1 MFQGTG
7 ACMGRRKYVLIV
19 DDCQQDR
26 MAVADVLRSDYDI
39 LEACNGKQALEIL
52 SRKRAQI
59 SLIMLDLMMPVM
71 DGYEFLEMY
80 RKRKEYSYLPVV
92 VCTTE
97 DDPEREQKS
106 LELGAW
112 DFVLKNSSPGIM
124 RLRAGNAIEKSKVR
138 FLEYDFLTGI
148 YGQQK
153 FYQATRELLDQRA
166 GANFAF
172 IHFDIDRFR
181 IINTLYGSKEGDRLI
196 HFVAGAIRKV
206 MTAYGRGTYGRLGG
220 DVFGMCVPYEDGAA
234 IYHIL
239 EGIRAEI
246 RKHSVHYYL
255 ETCAGIYLVDDP
267 DMEVAAMHDNAEIAA
282 AQCKGQYMVHDVLY
296 TEEIGQKVLRE
307 QHIIDEMDAALAEQ
321 QFIVYFQPK
330 YQLKK
335 MAPYSVET
343 EEIVGAEALVRW
355 KKPSGEI
362 VLPNEFIPIFERNG
376 FITKLDYYV
385 WEKVCQFIDSELSQG
400 RNPAPISVNVSR
412 VNLYNPDFMDS
423 LIDLIHRYHIPPHYL
438 NLELTESVFSED
450 AELIQRAVNYLHDAG
465 FTILMDDFGSGYS
478 SLNILKDV
486 DLDVLKI
493 DMKFFSKGNTAEK
506 GAKIIEAVIRMAESL
521 DMMVIAEGVEEK
533 HQVDF
538 LNDLGCDYIQGY
550 YFGRPMSQDQ
560 YEKLTNHD
568 EEEQHDMP
576 QPESS

>member
-335 MAPYSVET
+335 MAPY
-343 EEIVGAEALVRW
+343 GAEALVRW

-550 YFGRPMSQDQ
+550 YFGRTMSQDQ

>member
-1 MFQGTG
+1 
-7 ACMGRRKYVLIV
+7 
-19 DDCQQDR
+19 

-282 AQCKGQYMVHDVLY
+282 AQCKVHDVLY

-335 MAPYSVET
+335 MAPY
-343 EEIVGAEALVRW
+343 GAEALVRW

>member
-335 MAPYSVET
+335 MAPY
-343 EEIVGAEALVRW
+343 GAEALVRW

-493 DMKFFSKGNTAEK
+493 DMKFFSNGNTAEK

>member
-106 LELGAW
+106 LELGAR

-166 GANFAF
+166 GENFAF

-234 IYHIL
+234 IYQIL

-335 MAPYSVET
+335 MAPY
-343 EEIVGAEALVRW
+343 GAEALVRW

>member
-1 MFQGTG
+1 
-7 ACMGRRKYVLIV
+7 
-19 DDCQQDR
+19 
-26 MAVADVLRSDYDI
+26 
-39 LEACNGKQALEIL
+39 
-52 SRKRAQI
+52 
-59 SLIMLDLMMPVM
+59 
-71 DGYEFLEMY
+71 
-80 RKRKEYSYLPVV
+80 
-92 VCTTE
+92 
-97 DDPEREQKS
+97 
-106 LELGAW
+106 
-112 DFVLKNSSPGIM
+112 
-124 RLRAGNAIEKSKVR
+124 
-138 FLEYDFLTGI
+138 
-148 YGQQK
+148 
-153 FYQATRELLDQRA
+153 
-166 GANFAF
+166 
-172 IHFDIDRFR
+172 
-181 IINTLYGSKEGDRLI
+181 
-196 HFVAGAIRKV
+196 
-206 MTAYGRGTYGRLGG
+206 
-220 DVFGMCVPYEDGAA
+220 
-234 IYHIL
+234 
-239 EGIRAEI
+239 
-246 RKHSVHYYL
+246 
-255 ETCAGIYLVDDP
+255 
-267 DMEVAAMHDNAEIAA
+267 
-282 AQCKGQYMVHDVLY
+282 
-296 TEEIGQKVLRE
+296 
-307 QHIIDEMDAALAEQ
+307 MDAALAEQ

-335 MAPYSVET
+335 MAPY
-343 EEIVGAEALVRW
+343 GAEALVRW

-560 YEKLTNHD
+560 YEKLTNHE
-568 EEEQHDMP
+568 EEEQRDMP
-576 QPESS
+576 

>member
-335 MAPYSVET
+335 MAPY
-343 EEIVGAEALVRW
+343 GAEALVRW

-506 GAKIIEAVIRMAESL
+506 DAKIIEAVIRMAESL

>member
-112 DFVLKNSSPGIM
+112 DFVLKKSSPGIM

-335 MAPYSVET
+335 MAPY
-343 EEIVGAEALVRW
+343 GAEALVRW

-376 FITKLDYYV
+376 FIMKLDYYV

>member
-206 MTAYGRGTYGRLGG
+206 MTAYGRGIYGRLGG

-335 MAPYSVET
+335 MAPY
-343 EEIVGAEALVRW
+343 GAEALVRW
-355 KKPSGEI
+355 KKPNGEI

-560 YEKLTNHD
+560 YEKLTNHE
-568 EEEQHDMP
+568 EEEQRDMP

>member
-1 MFQGTG
+1 
-7 ACMGRRKYVLIV
+7 MGRRKYVLIV

-80 RKRKEYSYLPVV
+80 RKRKEYSYLTVE

-335 MAPYSVET
+335 MAPY
-343 EEIVGAEALVRW
+343 GAEALVRW

-412 VNLYNPDFMDS
+412 VYLYNPDFMDS

>member
-335 MAPYSVET
+335 MAPY
-343 EEIVGAEALVRW
+343 GAEALVRW

-450 AELIQRAVNYLHDAG
+450 TELIQRAVNYLHDAG

>member
-7 ACMGRRKYVLIV
+7 DYMGRKKYVLIV

-97 DDPEREQKS
+97 DGSEREQKS

-166 GANFAF
+166 GENFAF

-246 RKHSVHYYL
+246 RKHTVHYYL

-296 TEEIGQKVLRE
+296 TEEIGQKMLRE
-307 QHIIDEMDAALAEQ
+307 QHIIDEMDTALAEQ

-330 YQLKK
+330 YHLKK
-335 MAPYSVET
+335 MAPY
-343 EEIVGAEALVRW
+343 GAEALVRW
-355 KKPSGEI
+355 KKPNGEI

-385 WEKVCQFIDSELSQG
+385 WEKVCQFIESELSQG

-560 YEKLTNHD
+560 YEKLTNHE
-568 EEEQHDMP
+568 EEEQRDMP
-576 QPESS
+576 

>member
-1 MFQGTG
+1 
-7 ACMGRRKYVLIV
+7 MGRRKYVLIV

-196 HFVAGAIRKV
+196 HFGAGPIRKV

-335 MAPYSVET
+335 MAPY
-343 EEIVGAEALVRW
+343 GAEALVRW

>member
-148 YGQQK
+148 YEQQK

-335 MAPYSVET
+335 MAPY
-343 EEIVGAEALVRW
+343 GAEALVRW

>member
-112 DFVLKNSSPGIM
+112 DFVLKKSSPGIM

-335 MAPYSVET
+335 MAPY
-343 EEIVGAEALVRW
+343 GAEALVRW

-376 FITKLDYYV
+376 FITKLDHYV

>member
-7 ACMGRRKYVLIV
+7 DYMGRKKYVLIV

-52 SRKRAQI
+52 SRKRTQI

-166 GANFAF
+166 GENFAF

-246 RKHSVHYYL
+246 RKHTVHYYL

-296 TEEIGQKVLRE
+296 TEEIGQKMLRE

-335 MAPYSVET
+335 MAPY
-343 EEIVGAEALVRW
+343 GAEALVRW
-355 KKPSGEI
+355 KKPNGEI

-560 YEKLTNHD
+560 YEKLTNHE
-568 EEEQHDMP
+568 EEEQRDMP
-576 QPESS
+576 

>member
-112 DFVLKNSSPGIM
+112 DFGLKNSSPGIM

-335 MAPYSVET
+335 MAPY
-343 EEIVGAEALVRW
+343 GAEALVRW

>member
-112 DFVLKNSSPGIM
+112 DFVLKKSSPGIM

-220 DVFGMCVPYEDGAA
+220 DVFRMCVPYEDGAA

-335 MAPYSVET
+335 MAPY
-343 EEIVGAEALVRW
+343 GAEALVRW

>member
-112 DFVLKNSSPGIM
+112 DFVLKKSSPGIM

-196 HFVAGAIRKV
+196 HFVAGAIRRV

-335 MAPYSVET
+335 MAPY
-343 EEIVGAEALVRW
+343 GAEALVRW

>member
-220 DVFGMCVPYEDGAA
+220 DVFGMCVSYEDGAA

-335 MAPYSVET
+335 MAPY
-343 EEIVGAEALVRW
+343 GAEALVRW

-560 YEKLTNHD
+560 YEKLTNHE

>member
-1 MFQGTG
+1 
-7 ACMGRRKYVLIV
+7 MGRKKYVLIV

-97 DDPEREQKS
+97 DGSEREQKS

-166 GANFAF
+166 GENFAF

-246 RKHSVHYYL
+246 RKHTVHYYL

-296 TEEIGQKVLRE
+296 TEEIGQKMLRE
-307 QHIIDEMDAALAEQ
+307 QHIIDEMDTALAEQ

-330 YQLKK
+330 YHLKK
-335 MAPYSVET
+335 MAPY
-343 EEIVGAEALVRW
+343 GAEALVRW
-355 KKPSGEI
+355 KKPNGEI

-385 WEKVCQFIDSELSQG
+385 WEKVCQFIESELSQG

-560 YEKLTNHD
+560 YEKLTNHE
-568 EEEQHDMP
+568 EEEQRDMP
-576 QPESS
+576 

>member
-7 ACMGRRKYVLIV
+7 DYMGRKKYVLIV

-26 MAVADVLRSDYDI
+26 MAVADVLRADYDI

-166 GANFAF
+166 GENFAF

-246 RKHSVHYYL
+246 RKHTVHYYL

-296 TEEIGQKVLRE
+296 TEEIGQKMLRE

-330 YQLKK
+330 YHLKK
-335 MAPYSVET
+335 MAPY
-343 EEIVGAEALVRW
+343 GAEALVRW
-355 KKPSGEI
+355 KKPNGEI

-423 LIDLIHRYHIPPHYL
+423 LIDLIHRYQIPPHYL

-506 GAKIIEAVIRMAESL
+506 GAKIIEAVIRMADSL

-560 YEKLTNHD
+560 YEKLTNHE
-568 EEEQHDMP
+568 EEEQRDMP
-576 QPESS
+576 